1 MIRFQPPTHK
11 FAATSHRPSTC
22 SSAPWRP
29 QGTLGSFRRD
39 RLRTLASVRAGR
51 LKGNVKEHL
60 ARFCDGLGLEIM
72 SYGGGWIPMGGP
84 IKRMVDDNVLAV
96 GDAAGLVMPS
106 NGGGISQAIIS
117 GVFAAE
123 TGSAHLKEGTSL
135 GRYEDRVRSSMGPA
149 LRNSLRSKRMAY
161 LMMHGDLLT
170 DVLLRILGPIG
181 GIRRA
186 MECGRPL
193 YVL

>member
-1 MIRFQPPTHK
+1 
-11 FAATSHRPSTC
+11 
-22 SSAPWRP
+22 
-29 QGTLGSFRRD
+29 
-39 RLRTLASVRAGR
+39 
-51 LKGNVKEHL
+51 
-60 ARFCDGLGLEIM
+60 
-72 SYGGGWIPMGGP
+72 
-84 IKRMVDDNVLAV
+84 
-96 GDAAGLVMPS
+96 MPS

-123 TGSAHLKEGTSL
+123 TGSAHLKEGTPL